1 MEQFESPFCEGSNPK
16 LSEARKREIMDRI
29 KKERENRQQN

>member
-1 MEQFESPFCEGSNPK
+1 MQHFENTFCETNTTK

-29 KKERENRQQN
+29 KNERENRQHT